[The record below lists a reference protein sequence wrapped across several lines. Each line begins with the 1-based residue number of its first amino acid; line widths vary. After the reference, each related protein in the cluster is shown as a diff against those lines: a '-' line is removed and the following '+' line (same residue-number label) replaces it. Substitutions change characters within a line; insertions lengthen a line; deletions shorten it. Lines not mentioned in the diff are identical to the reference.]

1 MSSAHE
7 ITIAL
12 SKNSAQSDN
21 MRAAARDLRIDV
33 FTRFLRSGIK
43 CVGIVNTAFGPVE

>member
-1 MSSAHE
+1 VSRESMSRAQE

-21 MRAAARDLRIDV
+21 MSAAPRDRMTIDV
-33 FTRFLRSGIK
+33 FTISSGAELD
-43 CVGIVNTAFGPVE
+43 GAA